1 MDEIKIT
8 WQELTFIASF
18 CGIII
23 ALVKF
28 IANDIRDSV
37 KKLVD
42 KTNGHTVELAVESK
56 RNDDQDETLQKH
68 GKDIESIKERVW
80 QVRYT
85 KKSG

>member
-1 MDEIKIT
+1 MEEIKIT
-8 WQELTFIASF
+8 WQELTFIGAF

-42 KTNGHTVELAVESK
+42 KTNGHTVELAVEAK
-56 RNDDQDETLQKH
+56 RNDDQDETLDKH
-68 GKDIESIKERVW
+68 EKDISSLKERVW
-80 QVRYT
+80 EVRY
-85 KKSG
+85 KKA